1 MPYDLKLVTVGD
13 QATGKTCLFIAY
25 AKNTFPETYVP
36 TVFENYVEDDMVCG
50 TPVSVCL
57 WDTHGTSEEQN
68 FLRPLSYPLTDV
80 FLVCF
85 SIDNRESLA
94 NVKVKWVP
102 ELRRFCPNTPIV
114 LAACKVDLRDKP
126 TADLV
131 TREEGSK
138 FASDLGLCYIETSAR
153 TQQGVKDGFHT
164 AIREALLKATT
175 TTIQPWFSCGNRK
188 RIPPP
193 PVMPSAGMAPKIEVE
208 TSRFADDWLA
218 MHENPV
224 HADVTFILRGQ
235 LNLDAH
241 TIVLCSSS
249 TYFRRVFGMMR
260 SHMRKRTKSASNF
273 TMYEMNSEQIA
284 GIVAVYG
291 KDELTKDTQRKG
303 HRHTV
308 VELSPDIKPKTF
320 VKILQFLYSGV
331 PTLANDQ
338 DQIDPEELD
347 DIINLAAT
355 FELPKLTEICQNCLA
370 GQAFLNPSIGTSMTD
385 ETRRNMKDLYFN
397 TPETADV
404 TFNVE
409 GRNIYAHKSVLTA
422 RCKNMAV
429 TIQDSCVKDQS
440 SLLEIDIQAT
450 TSECFLALLEY
461 LYTDQA
467 PIEQTDVI
475 SLIVLAD
482 KYGLKRL
489 TNLCELHITKEVNK
503 SVIKTIEKAD
513 IDVIGLLQSSQDY
526 NAEQLSRW
534 CLHFISTNYTAFK
547 NRVELSSL
555 NEENRTFIEANQWP
569 PLSYIRDVEEY
580 ERKWKIRHRRFSS
593 KCSIM

>member
-1 MPYDLKLVTVGD
+1 MPQDLKIVTVGD
-13 QATGKTCLFIAY
+13 HATGKTCLYIVYATNAY
-25 AKNTFPETYVP
+25 PETYVP
-36 TVFENYVEDDMVCG
+36 TVFDNYVHDELVDG
-50 TPVSVCL
+50 TPVRFGL
-57 WDTHGTSEEQN
+57 WDIHGTSEDHDR
-68 FLRPLSYPLTDV
+68 LRPLSYFLTDV

-114 LAACKVDLRDKP
+114 LNACKIDLREKP
-126 TADLV
+126 ATDLV
-131 TREEGSK
+131 TYEEGSK
-138 FASDLGLCYIETSAR
+138 VASDLGLCYVETSAR
-153 TQQGVKDGFHT
+153 TQQGVQECFHA
-164 AIREALLKATT
+164 AIRVALVNATT
-175 TTIQPWFSCGNRK
+175 TTIQPWFSCGNRG

-193 PVMPSAGMAPKIEVE
+193 PPMPPAGMAPKIEVE

-224 HADVTFILRGQ
+224 HADVTFILREQ

-241 TIVLCSSS
+241 KIVLCSSS
-249 TYFRRVFGMMR
+249 TYFRRVFGMMK
-260 SHMRKRTKSASNF
+260 SHKRKRTKSASNF
-273 TMYEMNSEQIA
+273 TMDELNSEQTE
-284 GIVAVYG
+284 GIVAAYD
-291 KDELTKDTQRKG
+291 KDEFTKDIQG
-303 HRHTV
+303 QIHRHTV
-308 VELSPDIKPKTF
+308 VELNPDIKPKTF
-320 VKILQFLYSGV
+320 VKVLQFLYSGV
-331 PTLANDQ
+331 PCLSNDQ

-347 DIINLAAT
+347 DIMNLAAT
-355 FELPKLTEICQNCLA
+355 FKLPKLTEICQNCLS
-370 GQAFLNPSIGTSMTD
+370 GQAFLNPSIGTSMND

-397 TPETADV
+397 KPETADV
-404 TFNVE
+404 TFKVE
-409 GRNIYAHKSVLTA
+409 GRNVYAHKSVLTA

-429 TIQDSCVKDQS
+429 TIQGSCVKDQS
-440 SLLEIDIQAT
+440 SILEVAT

-489 TNLCELHITKEVNK
+489 TNLCELHVTKEVNK

-534 CLHFISTNYTAFK
+534 CLHFISTNYTALK

-555 NEENRTFIEANQWP
+555 NEENRIYIEVNQWP
-569 PLSYIRDVEEY
+569 PLSYLRDVEEY
-580 ERKWKIRHRRFSS
+580 ERKWKIRRQKCSFR
-593 KCSIM
+593 CSIM